1 MFRVLILLIHF
12 FSFSF
17 QVRAML
23 FLSPACLKVTYT
35 QTYSNDIM
43 KFLVHGGVAPYYAK
57 IDTANHALATLSSW
71 KRKSDRYE
79 YSD

>member
-1 MFRVLILLIHF
+1 HVDRETVGRQPDKKVLDLVSSHPLTTH
-12 FSFSF
+12 SLQS
-17 QVRAML
+17 VDRH
-23 FLSPACLKVTYT
+23 SE
-35 QTYSNDIM
+35 SH
-43 KFLVHGGVAPYYAK
+43 LVHGGVAPYYAK